1 MNKNMPLV
9 LLLPED
15 VYAFCRR
22 SAALVDMDVSRFVS
36 VWLSRT
42 IRELEERDGG
52 VDRYGRARQR

>member
-9 LLLPED
+9 LLLPDD

-42 IRELEERDGG
+42 IRDLEARDGG
-52 VDRYGRARQR
+52 LDRHG